1 MVESWASHDGGRTMV
16 TSAYMPDVK
25 VEIAFNSGYNT
36 PIASRT
42 WTDVSSY
49 VELAQGI
56 NITRGRQDEFANC
69 DPNKLTLTLDNRD
82 GRFTAGKTGG
92 AYYPNVKIGRPIR
105 VTSTPVGGAASVRFL
120 GYVDEWPVEW
130 NGTDSYA
137 FAKISASSR
146 MARLGFNAELRSIVE
161 EEFLV
166 DNPNVYYTLSEPEGS
181 TSAANTSSATQ
192 PTMTQAGDGVAVTFA
207 AATGVGTDGLSAPVF
222 APDGKCLKT
231 PGNVTVGVAGAW
243 YLECFFNLSTSGTK
257 SILAGTSDASLN
269 VSFAGI
275 LQGGSCSS
283 PASVADGLTHHAA
296 LVYSGTSQVL
306 YLDGVAVDSAVVAAG
321 TAPTA
326 GSVYAG
332 NFAGLTTVGTNYTV
346 SHVAAGEAI
355 TAARILAH
363 AATKT
368 ATTTTETASAAITRL
383 AAYADIPAAEVSG
396 DAGTN
401 PVNFIDPT
409 GKSVVEVMRAVEET
423 ESGVLFDA
431 RDNTLTFHGR
441 ARRYTAATA
450 FTLDVALQEVEAGI
464 APKLDRSALVN
475 DVTATASDG
484 STSRAANETSIGDYG
499 YARETIDIASTQ
511 DIAYQTAAWRV
522 ATHGEPVARISSLG
536 VDVLPLSQVRQDSI
550 FTLDVSSRIALSNLP
565 TQAPATSL
573 SFFIEGYTESIG
585 ASGDGAQFYNL
596 DFNVSPTTGYDVWTI
611 EDAVYGQYDAYP
623 LAL

>member
-1 MVESWASHDGGRTMV
+1 MV
-16 TSAYMPDVK
+16 TSNYMPDVK

-181 TSAANTSSATQ
+181 TSAANSSPTTQ
-192 PTMTQAGDGVAVTFA
+192 PTMTQVGFGTDVAFA
-207 AATGVGTDGLSAPVF
+207 SATGVGTDGLSAPTF
-222 APDGKCLKT
+222 APDGKYLRT
-231 PGNVTVGVAGAW
+231 TANVTVGVAGAW
-243 YLECFFNLSTSGTK
+243 YLECFFNVSASSATSF
-257 SILAGTSDASLN
+257 LAGTSDASLK
-269 VSFAGI
+269 VSALGI
-275 LQGGSCSS
+275 LQGGTLVS
-283 PASVADGLTHHAA
+283 PGAVDDGLTHHAA
-296 LVYSGTSQVL
+296 YVYSGTTRVL
-306 YLDGVAVDSAVVAAG
+306 YLDGVAVDSTVVAAG
-321 TAPTA
+321 TAPA
-326 GSVYAG
+326 PGPVYAG
-332 NFAGLTTVGTNYTV
+332 NAPGSAVAGTNYSV
-346 SHVAAGEAI
+346 SHVAAGGAI
-355 TAARILAH
+355 TAARIAAH
-363 AATKT
+363 AATAT
-368 ATTTTETASAAITRL
+368 ATSTTETASAAIVRL

-396 DAGTN
+396 DSGTN
-401 PVNFIDPT
+401 PVYFIDPA
-409 GKSVVEVMRAVEET
+409 GKSVVEVMRTVEET

-450 FTLDVALQEVEAGI
+450 FTLNVALQEVEAGI

-475 DVTATASDG
+475 DVTATAADG
-484 STSRAANETSIGDYG
+484 STSRAANETSISDYG
-499 YARETIDIASTQ
+499 FARDTIDIASTQ
-511 DIAYQTAAWRV
+511 DVAYQTAAWRV

-536 VDVLPLSQVRQDSI
+536 VDVLPLSQTRQDSL
-550 FTLDVSSRIALSNLP
+550 FTLDVSSRVALSNLP

-573 SFFIEGYTESIG
+573 DFFIEGYTESIG

-596 DFNVSPTTGYDVWTI
+596 DFNVSPTTGYDVWTL

>member
-1 MVESWASHDGGRTMV
+1 MV
-16 TSAYMPDVK
+16 TSNYFPDVK

>member
-1 MVESWASHDGGRTMV
+1 MV

>member
-1 MVESWASHDGGRTMV
+1 MV
-16 TSAYMPDVK
+16 TSNYMPNVV
-25 VEIAFNSGYNT
+25 VEIAFNAGYST

-42 WTDVSSY
+42 WTDVSDY
-49 VELAQGI
+49 VELAGGI
-56 NITRGRQDEFANC
+56 NITRGRQDEFATA

-130 NGTDSYA
+130 DNTDAYA
-137 FAKISASSR
+137 FARISASSR

-192 PTMTQAGDGVAVTFA
+192 PTLTQVGFGTDVAFA
-207 AATGVGTDGLSAPVF
+207 SATGVGTDGLSAPTF
-222 APDGKCLKT
+222 AQDGKSLNA
-231 PGNVTVGVAGAW
+231 PGNVTIGVTGAW
-243 YLECFFNLSTSGTK
+243 YVECFFNLSAVGNTVTFASAGGVTLRASFSG
-257 SILAGTSDASLN
+257 A
-269 VSFAGI
+269 
-275 LQGGSCSS
+275 LQGGGLAS
-283 PASVADGLTHHAA
+283 AVSVADGLTHHAA
-296 LVYSGTSQVL
+296 FVYSGTTQVL

-321 TAPTA
+321 TAPTP
-326 GSVYAG
+326 SPVYVG
-332 NFAGLTTVGTNYTV
+332 NGTGTGLPGTNYSV
-346 SHVAAGEAI
+346 SHVAAGGAI

-363 AATKT
+363 AATKDAAT
-368 ATTTTETASAAITRL
+368 ATETASAAIARL
-383 AAYADIPAAEVSG
+383 AAYADVPAAEVSG
-396 DAGTN
+396 DSGTN
-401 PVNFIDPT
+401 SVGFIDPT
-409 GKSVVEVMRAVEET
+409 GKSVLEVMRTVEET

-450 FTLDVALQEVEAGI
+450 FTLNVALQEVEAGI

-484 STSRAANETSIGDYG
+484 STSRAANETSISDYG
-499 YARETIDIASTQ
+499 FARDTIDVASTQ
-511 DIAYQTAAWRV
+511 DVAYQTAAWRV
-522 ATHGEPVARISSLG
+522 ATHGEPIARIPSLG
-536 VDVLPLSQVRQDSI
+536 VNLTPLTLVRQTSL
-550 FTLDVSSRIALSNLP
+550 FGLDISSKVTLSNLP
-565 TQAPATSL
+565 SQAPATSL
-573 SFFIEGYTESIG
+573 DFFIEGYSENIGPESYM
-585 ASGDGAQFYNL
+585 F

>member
-1 MVESWASHDGGRTMV
+1 
-16 TSAYMPDVK
+16 MPNVV
-25 VEIAFNSGYNT
+25 VEIAFNAGYST

-42 WTDVSSY
+42 WTDVSDY
-49 VELAQGI
+49 VELAGGI
-56 NITRGRQDEFANC
+56 NITRGRQDEFATA

-130 NGTDSYA
+130 DNTDAYA
-137 FAKISASSR
+137 FARISASSR

-192 PTMTQAGDGVAVTFA
+192 PTLTQVGFGTDVAFA
-207 AATGVGTDGLSAPVF
+207 SATGVGTDGLSAPTF
-222 APDGKCLKT
+222 AQDGKSLNA
-231 PGNVTVGVAGAW
+231 PGNVTIGVTGAW
-243 YLECFFNLSTSGTK
+243 YVECFFNLSAVGNTVTFASAGGVTLRASFSG
-257 SILAGTSDASLN
+257 A
-269 VSFAGI
+269 
-275 LQGGSCSS
+275 LQGGGLAS
-283 PASVADGLTHHAA
+283 AVSVADGLTHHAA
-296 LVYSGTSQVL
+296 FVYSGTTQVL

-321 TAPTA
+321 TAPTP
-326 GSVYAG
+326 SPVYVG
-332 NFAGLTTVGTNYTV
+332 NGTGTGLPGTNYSV
-346 SHVAAGEAI
+346 SHVAAGGAI

-363 AATKT
+363 AATKDAAT
-368 ATTTTETASAAITRL
+368 ATETASAAIARL
-383 AAYADIPAAEVSG
+383 AAYADVPAAEVSG
-396 DAGTN
+396 DSGTN
-401 PVNFIDPT
+401 SVGFIDPT
-409 GKSVVEVMRAVEET
+409 GKSVLEVMRTVEET

-450 FTLDVALQEVEAGI
+450 FTLNVALQEVEAGI

-484 STSRAANETSIGDYG
+484 STSRAANETSISDYG
-499 YARETIDIASTQ
+499 FARDTIDVASTQ
-511 DIAYQTAAWRV
+511 DVAYQTAAWRV
-522 ATHGEPVARISSLG
+522 ATHGEPIARIPSLG
-536 VDVLPLSQVRQDSI
+536 VNLTPLTLVRQTSL
-550 FTLDVSSRIALSNLP
+550 FGLDISSKVTLSNLP
-565 TQAPATSL
+565 SQAPATSL
-573 SFFIEGYTESIG
+573 DFFIEGYSENIGPESYM
-585 ASGDGAQFYNL
+585 F